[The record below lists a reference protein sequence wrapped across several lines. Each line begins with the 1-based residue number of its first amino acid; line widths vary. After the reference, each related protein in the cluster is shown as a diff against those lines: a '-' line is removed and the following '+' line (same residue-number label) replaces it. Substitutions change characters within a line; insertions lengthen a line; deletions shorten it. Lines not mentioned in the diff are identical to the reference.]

1 MGRHPCCE
9 KMGLN
14 KGPWASEEDR
24 ILMAHIQQHGHPN
37 WRALPKQAGL
47 LRCGK
52 SCRLRWLNYLRPGIK
67 RGDFSKEE
75 EETVINLHEKLG
87 NSWSAIATKLP
98 GRTDNEIKNV
108 WHTHLK
114 KRLKENKANPEFDA
128 TKESEAINDP
138 TSKSPVYAPVSSQE
152 SSSDF
157 SAFTDLSA
165 VTKANHIDSSET
177 FPENEESF
185 WEQAFPA
192 EYFAMPS
199 DSPLITDPELQLPFS
214 PISGMEPVYGFR
226 TTMDDGMGFW
236 YNLFIKAG
244 DNQYSEDNFGRMISF
259 PGDGF

>member
-37 WRALPKQAGL
+37 WRALPKQAGSLAISL
-47 LRCGK
+47 LK
-52 SCRLRWLNYLRPGIK
+52 TVKQRLVLELMRTCEI
-67 RGDFSKEE
+67 FFIS
-75 EETVINLHEKLG
+75 
-87 NSWSAIATKLP
+87 SWSAIATKLP